1 MGAGLRSW
9 WQERRTLLL
18 LAGIIALLVVAG
30 VLIWARCGDKW
41 GGTGF
46 VNKKVWDWL
55 QLLIIPFALAVIAL
69 LFNRAERK
77 NEQRIASDNQQET
90 ALQEY
95 IKEMSELLLHGKLR
109 ESQPGDEVR
118 TIARVRT
125 LTILPRLDKGRKNSV
140 LQFLYESELIGK
152 NKCLV
157 RLYGANFSK
166 IGVLGA
172 VLNDADLSGTTL
184 IEANLGGTYL
194 QGLTWSGLI

>member
-1 MGAGLRSW
+1 
-9 WQERRTLLL
+9 
-18 LAGIIALLVVAG
+18 
-30 VLIWARCGDKW
+30 
-41 GGTGF
+41 
-46 VNKKVWDWL
+46 
-55 QLLIIPFALAVIAL
+55 
-69 LFNRAERK
+69 
-77 NEQRIASDNQQET
+77 
-90 ALQEY
+90 
-95 IKEMSELLLHGKLR
+95 MSELLLHGKLR

-166 IGVLGA
+166 IGVLVS

-184 IEANLGGTYL
+184 IQTNLSDTYL
-194 QGLTWSGLI
+194 HRLP

>member
-9 WQERRTLLL
+9 WQKRRKLLL
-18 LAGIIALLVVAG
+18 VAGIIALLVVAG
-30 VLIWARCGDKW
+30 VLIWASYANKW